1 MRRKRDNRFL
11 FKKGSDK
18 LEALNKYIIFKTG
31 EEEYGIHIGSV
42 ISVEKAQ
49 AANPVPKLPAFV
61 RGIMKVRD
69 ELIPI
74 IDVEHCFYQT
84 PLSSIKD
91 ARMIVVRTEAIPVG
105 LLVKEANDIVE
116 IQEEEKKQIGLAGYG
131 RTNYFTAVASL
142 KDRLITIVDAD
153 LFTAS
158 LEGIADIAAYM
169 KEAAENS

>member
-1 MRRKRDNRFL
+1 
-11 FKKGSDK
+11 
-18 LEALNKYIIFKTG
+18 
-31 EEEYGIHIGSV
+31 
-42 ISVEKAQ
+42 
-49 AANPVPKLPAFV
+49 
-61 RGIMKVRD
+61 
-69 ELIPI
+69 
-74 IDVEHCFYQT
+74 
-84 PLSSIKD
+84 
-91 ARMIVVRTEAIPVG
+91 MIVVRTEAIPVG